1 MGTTL
6 TQRDWNTLTSTLMD
20 KHRTIIHGHVHA
32 RRAPHRGT
40 ATVMN
45 EQRQTHTQMI
55 TVTWLEA
62 RTPPTHVRADHR
74 DACFPSH
81 PPRETVCC
89 ESQEGGCA
97 LGLRLSAAQVFEGH
111 GG

>member
-6 TQRDWNTLTSTLMD
+6 TQRDWNTLTYTLMD
-20 KHRTIIHGHVHA
+20 KHRTIHVHVHA

-55 TVTWLEA
+55 AVTWLEA
-62 RTPPTHVRADHR
+62 CTPHTHIRADHR

-81 PPRETVCC
+81 RPREQ
-89 ESQEGGCA
+89 ESCVVKVRRERVLWG
-97 LGLRLSAAQVFEGH
+97 
-111 GG
+111 